1 MMQYKFSTPMRSYA
15 AWLMC
20 VIVIF
25 LCLTAPVSAS
35 QLNDSKA
42 EAAPLPGAT
51 ADWTAV
57 LEPLKLEAAQGSIR
71 AMAYLGWMYEEGHG
85 VARDMA
91 MSAEWYERAALAG
104 APRYAVKLGWLHLQ
118 GQLGKADRER
128 AEYWFAEAIDAG
140 HAPAK
145 IALASVLMANA
156 MGGRDVDRI
165 DEARVLLEQ
174 AHAQDE
180 PLAAYF
186 LARLYLEGVGGHETD
201 IARGAEYTRVGA
213 ENGNAQMQ
221 AWLAMMYADGAGVK
235 RDEMETAFW
244 AALSAAGGDPLGL
257 RLHAQMREQLSDEQR
272 RSIMQRTVSWLDG
285 R

>member
-1 MMQYKFSTPMRSYA
+1 MQYKLSAPRINRA
-15 AWLMC
+15 AWLMW
-20 VIVIF
+20 VILVC
-25 LCLTAPVSAS
+25 LCLSAPVSAS

-42 EAAPLPGAT
+42 EETHLPGAT
-51 ADWTAV
+51 SDWAAV
-57 LEPLKLEAAQGSIR
+57 VEPLKLEAAKGSSY
-71 AMAYLGWMYEEGHG
+71 AMAYLGWMYEEGRG
-85 VARDMA
+85 VERDMA
-91 MSAEWYERAALAG
+91 MAAEWYERAALAG

-118 GQLGKADRER
+118 GQLGEPDRER
-128 AEYWFAEAIDAG
+128 AEHWFAEAIDAG

-145 IALASVLMANA
+145 IALASVLMADA
-156 MGGRDVDRI
+156 MGGRGVNRI
-165 DEARVLLEQ
+165 DEARALLEQ

-201 IARGAEYTRVGA
+201 IERGAEYTRVGA

-221 AWLAMMYADGAGVK
+221 AWLAMMYADGAGVE

-257 RLHAQMREQLSDEQR
+257 QLHAQMREQLSDEQR
-272 RSIMQRTVSWLDG
+272 RSVMHRTVNWLDG
-285 R
+285 Q